1 MSLILTP
8 NIERPDCFY
17 EALTDAQRDLSEA
30 EANDMNARL
39 VLILANQIDSLD
51 DLKEAI
57 NLASPAA
64 LKDEA
69 KGDAPSAS
77 DFVAAE

>member
-39 VLILANQIDSLD
+39 VLILANQVGCLE
-51 DLKEAI
+51 DLKAAI
-57 NLASPAA
+57 KLASPDALSNSAA
-64 LKDEA
+64 
-69 KGDAPSAS
+69 GDAPQAS
-77 DFVAAE
+77 DFAAE

>member
-17 EALTDAQRDLSEA
+17 EALTNAQRDLSES

-39 VLILANQIDSLD
+39 VLILANQVGCLE
-51 DLKEAI
+51 DLKHAI
-57 NLASPAA
+57 KLASPAA
-64 LKDEA
+64 LLVENAD
-69 KGDAPSAS
+69 DAPQAS
-77 DFVAAE
+77 DFAPAE